1 MMRVSNRLR
10 LCFWLW
16 FCFLLLQTAL
26 LFFYSHRALR
36 RSASAV
42 EESHATAATV
52 SASLADLDTRIAAT
66 IEWLHDYAEANA
78 AGADA
83 SGSAAAPSPP
93 RVLGFGQN
101 RRYLYA
107 DVRIDGPDG
116 PRTERHYMRMPS
128 MQNSRPVGVE

>member
-1 MMRVSNRLR
+1 MVRVSTRLR

-16 FCFLLLQTAL
+16 FCFLLLQTGL
-26 LFFYSHRALR
+26 MLFYSRRALR
-36 RSASAV
+36 RSASALD
-42 EESHATAATV
+42 EAHSTAETV

-66 IEWLHDYAEANA
+66 IEWIHDYAEAHA

-93 RVLGFGQN
+93 RVLGYGQN

-107 DVRIDGPDG
+107 DIRIDGPDG
-116 PRTERHYMRMPS
+116 PRTERHYMRLPS
-128 MQNSRPVGVE
+128 MPNSRPVGVE